1 MPVPF
6 ARRAAA
12 LLLTLPPALLAP
24 SAPAWADPAPA
35 AGPVWEYEGSY
46 GGVLGPDGLQV
57 CDRVGREGVEAGE
70 WTDYRCSR
78 LIVGPPHIVTLYVL
92 R

>member
-12 LLLTLPPALLAP
+12 LLLALPLALLAP

-35 AGPVWEYEGSY
+35 AEPAWEYAGTYGSI
-46 GGVLGPDGLQV
+46 LGPGGRTACDHAGRRGL
-57 CDRVGREGVEAGE
+57 EAGE
-70 WTDYRCSR
+70 WTDYRCTPI
-78 LIVGPPHIVTLYVL
+78 IVGPPNTVRLYVL